1 MRSMAHPWTCFL
13 WITCGKLWISASNW
27 GFFVRLFELS
37 LQAPPPYLAGSASED
52 PDGETPFETAKI
64 ADIAHTLSPSGV
76 GIKSPP
82 VSPASGF
89 FLTYR
94 PAFTE
99 GERSNPF
106 SPHIPSLYYYDERI
120 IYSLYENII

>member
-89 FLTYR
+89 VITHR
-94 PAFTE
+94 PYIYGT
-99 GERSNPF
+99 GSSKPPF
-106 SPHIPSLYYYDERI
+106 STYPQPLLLLRKNHLYY
-120 IYSLYENII
+120 L